1 MAFLNKA
8 DSLELAA
15 RLGIENAEELS
26 WSELQSAISA
36 KQKEELKKQKEELLK
51 PIEEVYNIPVEEIG
65 DPTESKTGAKLDK
78 PKKKKKTLTGQYYGK
93 DVMISPELPPER
105 YRLLK
110 YDEELGND
118 IEVEERSFH
127 MDPDTDRVYDIS
139 GGEMDYRN
147 KVDSYHDYT
156 TGTYRL
162 KSRSNRKV
170 TAMSSVPKENY
181 GSGMKVGVDY
191 VPVVTWNG
199 RAGYLWT
206 HPTFP
211 NVKALLQES
220 GYYHEYKDRFT
231 SEPNIWYA
239 AGKTLVCD
247 IGLVNSIFKEI
258 ENRAQKRIEE
268 ERAYRERLGL

>member
-1 MAFLNKA
+1 MAFLSKA
-8 DSLELAA
+8 ESLELAKE
-15 RLGIENAEELS
+15 LGIENAEKLP
-26 WSELQSAISA
+26 WAELQSLIA
-36 KQKEELKKQKEELLK
+36 ERKKANDSNKDNDEA
-51 PIEEVYNIPVEEIG
+51 EVYQIKVEEIG
-65 DPTESKTGAKLDK
+65 DPTESKTGAKLEK
-78 PKKKKKTLTGQYYGK
+78 PKKKTLTGQYYGK

>member
-1 MAFLNKA
+1 MAFLSKA
-8 DSLELAA
+8 DSLKLAKE
-15 RLGIENAEELS
+15 LGIDNAEELQ
-26 WSELQSAISA
+26 WKDLQAAIAA
-36 KQKEELKKQKEELLK
+36 KQKKEE
-51 PIEEVYNIPVEEIG
+51 PVYDIPVEEVG
-65 DPTESKTGAKLDK
+65 DPTESKTGARLEKLK
-78 PKKKKKTLTGQYYGK
+78 PTLTGQYYGK

-118 IEVEERSFH
+118 IEVEERSFY

-162 KSRSNRKV
+162 KNRSNRKV
-170 TAMSSVPKENY
+170 VAMSSVPKENY
-181 GSGMKVGVDY
+181 GSGMTIGKDY

-206 HPTFP
+206 HPTYP
-211 NVKALLQES
+211 NVKALLKES

-239 AGKTLVCD
+239 AGKTLACD

-258 ENRAQKRIEE
+258 ETREQKRLEE